1 MHLHHNN
8 SSIYTSILISC
19 GWNPI
24 IQTKSLFTNNWVGCL
39 SHTAGPHEFFLWLL
53 YIKNHED
60 LSRTCLLMADN
71 PKFEKFPYK
80 QILDSVNVIRLS
92 DKRWKTKQGY
102 VEKIVDIIKKKKYNI
117 CVLAPSG
124 KDKQPLPWKT
134 GYYYIAK
141 SLGWDLRVVGFDF
154 ETKRLKVGNIISSA
168 YEIAIAQEFL
178 QKEMEDIVPLRPQ
191 NSWTAVRNYDK
202 KKLSFIKIDPI
213 LTLFIISLISWIIIM
228 KIYKIGF
235 VDILISTYGFLL
247 QLYPNILIKIIGF
260 SIIYQHI
267 FVKYM
272 EYSRAPETIIILGA
286 LSGVL
291 IGVKNKNAYVYI
303 PLIYSFLSKVP
314 VYVTDL
320 RGQFR
325 VIIMTVIL
333 SIVLGEYTSKHVRI
347 AKKSTNIFALNTDG

>member
-1 MHLHHNN
+1 MRLCHDD

-24 IQTKSLFTNNWVGCL
+24 IQIKNPFTTNWVGCL
-39 SHTAGPHEFFLWLL
+39 SHTAGLHEFFLWLL

-71 PKFEKFPYK
+71 PKFETFPYK

-117 CVLAPSG
+117 CILAPSG
-124 KDKQPLPWKT
+124 KDKQPLPWKS

-141 SLGWDLRVVGFDF
+141 SIGWDLRVVGFDF
-154 ETKRLKVGNIISSA
+154 ETKRLKIGNIISSS
-168 YEIAIAQEFL
+168 YDIEIAQKFL

-191 NSWTAVRNYDK
+191 NSWTAVRNYIHQR
-202 KKLSFIKIDPI
+202 LSFIKIDGI
-213 LTLFIISLISWIIIM
+213 LILFIISLISWIIIM
-228 KIYKIGF
+228 KIQKIGF
-235 VDILISTYGFLL
+235 VDILISAYGFLL
-247 QLYPNILIKIIGF
+247 QLHSNIIIKIIGF
-260 SIIYQHI
+260 SIVYQHI

-272 EYSRAPETIIILGA
+272 NYPRAPEAVIILGA

-291 IGVKNKNAYVYI
+291 LGIKNKNAFVYM
-303 PLIYSFLSKVP
+303 PLFYSFLSKVP

-320 RGQFR
+320 TGQIR
-325 VIIMTVIL
+325 VIIMTIIL
-333 SIVLGEYTSKHVRI
+333 SIVIGEYTTKQPVRFI
-347 AKKSTNIFALNTDG
+347 KKDYKI

>member
-1 MHLHHNN
+1 MRLSHND

-24 IQTKSLFTNNWVGCL
+24 IQTKSAFTTNWVGCL
-39 SHTAGPHEFFLWLL
+39 SHTAGLHEFFLWFL
-53 YIKNHED
+53 YIKNHVD

-117 CVLAPSG
+117 CILAPSG
-124 KDKQPLPWKT
+124 KDKQPLPWKS

-154 ETKRLKVGNIISSA
+154 ETKRLKIGITISSECEI
-168 YEIAIAQEFL
+168 EIAQAFL

-191 NSWTAVRNYDK
+191 NSWTAVRHYDK
-202 KKLSFIKIDPI
+202 KKLSFVKIDGIPI
-213 LTLFIISLISWIIIM
+213 LFIICLISWIIIM
-228 KIYKIGF
+228 KINKIGF
-235 VDILISTYGFLL
+235 ADILLSVYGFLL
-247 QLYPNILIKIIGF
+247 QLHPNIIIKLGGF
-260 SIIYQHI
+260 SIVYHHI
-267 FVKYM
+267 FAKYM
-272 EYSRAPETIIILGA
+272 NYPRVPEAVTILGI
-286 LSGVL
+286 LYGVL
-291 IGVKNKNAYVYI
+291 IGVKDKNAYVYM

-320 RGQFR
+320 TGQIR
-325 VIIMTVIL
+325 VIIMTIIL
-333 SIVLGEYTSKHVRI
+333 SIVVGEYTSKQPVRF
-347 AKKSTNIFALNTDG
+347 AKKITV

>member
-1 MHLHHNN
+1 MRLCHND

-24 IQTKSLFTNNWVGCL
+24 IQIKSPFTTNWVGCL
-39 SHTAGPHEFFLWLL
+39 SHTAGSHEFFLWLL

-71 PKFEKFPYK
+71 PKFEKFPFK
-80 QILDSVNVIRLS
+80 QVLDGVNVIRLS

-124 KDKQPLPWKT
+124 KDKTPLPWKS

-154 ETKRLKVGNIISSA
+154 ETKRLKVGNIISSSH
-168 YEIAIAQEFL
+168 EIEITQAFL

-191 NSWTAVRNYDK
+191 NSWTPVRHYDK
-202 KKLSFIKIDPI
+202 KKLSFVKIDSI
-213 LTLFIISLISWIIIM
+213 LILFIISLISWIIIM
-228 KIYKIGF
+228 KTHQIGF
-235 VDILISTYGFLL
+235 VDILISAYGFLL
-247 QLYPNILIKIIGF
+247 QLHPNIIIKIIGF
-260 SIIYQHI
+260 SIVYQHV

-272 EYSRAPETIIILGA
+272 KYQRAPEAVIILGA

-291 IGVKNKNAYVYI
+291 LGVKNKNACVYM

-314 VYVTDL
+314 VYVTDVT
-320 RGQFR
+320 GQIR
-325 VIIMTVIL
+325 VIIMTIIL
-333 SIVLGEYTSKHVRI
+333 SIVVGEYTSKQPRLNSLCLRI
-347 AKKSTNIFALNTDG
+347 

>member
-1 MHLHHNN
+1 MHLHHNKN
-8 SSIYTSILISC
+8 SIYTSILISC

-24 IQTKSLFTNNWVGCL
+24 IQKKNLFTNNWVGCL
-39 SHTAGPHEFFLWLL
+39 SHTAGPQEFFLWLL

-117 CVLAPSG
+117 CILAPSG

-154 ETKRLKVGNIISSA
+154 ETKRLKIGNIISSS
-168 YEIAIAQEFL
+168 YEITIAEEFL

-202 KKLSFIKIDPI
+202 KKLSFIKIDSI

-228 KIYKIGF
+228 KIYKIGI

-247 QLYPNILIKIIGF
+247 QLHPDILIKIIGF

-272 EYSRAPETIIILGA
+272 KYPRTPEGVIILGA
-286 LSGVL
+286 LLGLL
-291 IGVKNKNAYVYI
+291 IGIKNKNAYVYI

-314 VYVTDL
+314 VYVTDIK
-320 RGQFR
+320 GQFR
-325 VIIMTVIL
+325 VIIMTIIL
-333 SIVLGEYTSKHVRI
+333 SIVIGEYTSNPVKF
-347 AKKSTNIFALNTDG
+347 AKKSNRNFVNP

>member
-24 IQTKSLFTNNWVGCL
+24 IQTKSAFTTNWVGCL
-39 SHTAGPHEFFLWLL
+39 SHTAGLHEFFLWFL
-53 YIKNHED
+53 YIKNHVD

-117 CVLAPSG
+117 CILAPSG
-124 KDKQPLPWKT
+124 KDKQPLPWKS
-134 GYYYIAK
+134 GYYHIAK

-154 ETKRLKVGNIISSA
+154 ETKRLKIGIIISSS
-168 YEIAIAQEFL
+168 YEIEIVQAFL

-191 NSWTAVRNYDK
+191 NSWTAVRHYDK
-202 KKLSFIKIDPI
+202 KKLSFIKIDGIPI
-213 LTLFIISLISWIIIM
+213 LFIICLISWIIIM
-228 KIYKIGF
+228 KIKKIGF
-235 VDILISTYGFLL
+235 ADILISAYGFLL
-247 QLYPNILIKIIGF
+247 QLHPNILIKIIGF
-260 SIIYQHI
+260 SIVYQHI

-272 EYSRAPETIIILGA
+272 NYPRAPETVIILGA
-286 LSGVL
+286 LLGVL
-291 IGVKNKNAYVYI
+291 LGIKNKNAYVYM

-314 VYVTDL
+314 VYVTDIT
-320 RGQFR
+320 GQFR
-325 VIIMTVIL
+325 VIMMTIIL
-333 SIVLGEYTSKHVRI
+333 SIVVGEYTSKQPVRF
-347 AKKSTNIFALNTDG
+347 AKKITV